1 MDDLLSPGPGEAQ
14 PLPGHATDA
23 LSNALFLAE
32 ASRLLAASLDYET
45 TLATVARLA
54 VPHLGAW
61 CIVDVVEPDGSAR
74 RLSIVHPDPA
84 KQPLVRELRAG
95 WPPERDDP
103 LGAPAVMRTRRAE
116 VIPLVDGEL
125 LARVARDEENLRL
138 LEELGIGSLM
148 VVPLVARD
156 QVLGAITFV
165 GPSGG
170 SGFSARDLELAED
183 LAARAALA
191 VDNARLYSA
200 AAESRAAAEAARGAA
215 LAAERAKGQF
225 LAVTSHELRT
235 PLNAIIGY
243 TQLMEL
249 GIDGPVTDAQRAK
262 LERIRASG
270 KHLVGLVNEILD
282 MARVEA
288 GRMTVRRE
296 PGDVAEAVE
305 AARTL
310 VHPQIL
316 ESGHTLEN
324 RCAGAGSAG
333 YVGDA
338 DRVRQILVNLL
349 MNACKFTPRGGR
361 IVVSCGVSA
370 TPDPRA
376 TLAGAGPWTHV
387 DVADTGPGIPP
398 EKVEAIFEA
407 FVQGETEAFTRT
419 QGGSGLGLAISRRL
433 ARLMGG
439 DLTLDSPP
447 GEGARFTLWLRG
459 SQDAP
464 VRADAGDGDGA
475 PGMGVVGS
483 LVLERMGA
491 ILAGYT
497 SRLRASPDLPAT
509 PDTRDA
515 ELQNHALNFLSG
527 VTQHMLA
534 LETGDATTDM
544 ARDSERIQR
553 TILELHGAQRRRL
566 GWTEEQLR
574 RDLAVLREEVLCQV
588 REAAPPEAPLD
599 AALGVLERMMEQAE
613 RVTLRAWQDAAEADG
628 GDPAAG

>member
-1 MDDLLSPGPGEAQ
+1 MDDLLSPAPGEATQ
-14 PLPGHATDA
+14 ELPGHATDA
-23 LSNALFLAE
+23 LSNALFLAD

-45 TLATVARLA
+45 TLATVAGLA

-103 LGAPAVMRTRRAE
+103 LGAPAVMRSRKAE

-125 LARVARDEENLRL
+125 LARVARDEDNLRL

-165 GPSGG
+165 GPAGG
-170 SGFSARDLELAED
+170 RGFSARDLELAED

-215 LAAERAKGQF
+215 MAAERAKGQF
-225 LAVTSHELRT
+225 LAITSHELRT

-270 KHLVGLVNEILD
+270 KHLVVLVNEILD

-296 PGDVAEAVE
+296 PGEVAEAVE

-310 VHPQIL
+310 VHPQIM

-324 RCAGAGSAG
+324 RCAGAAAAG
-333 YVGDA
+333 YEGDP

-361 IVVSCGVSA
+361 IVVSCGVA
-370 TPDPRA
+370 PAPDPRA
-376 TLAGAGPWTHV
+376 VLSGPGPWTHV
-387 DVADTGPGIPP
+387 DVTDTGPGIPP
-398 EKVEAIFEA
+398 EKVEEIFEA

-439 DLTLDSPP
+439 DVTVENVP
-447 GEGARFTLWLRG
+447 GAGARFTLWLHG
-459 SQDAP
+459 PQDAP
-464 VRADAGDGDGA
+464 AAAEGTDDGS
-475 PGMGVVGS
+475 PGTGMVGS
-483 LVLERMGA
+483 LVLDRMGA

-509 PDTRDA
+509 SDTSDA

-534 LETGDATTDM
+534 MGTGDATTDM

-566 GWTEEQLR
+566 GWSEEQLR
-574 RDLAVLREEVLCQV
+574 RDLDVLCEEVLRQV
-588 REAAPPEAPLD
+588 REAAPRE
-599 AALGVLERMMEQAE
+599 AALEDAFGVLERMMEQAE
-613 RVTLRAWQDAAEADG
+613 RVTLRAWRASDDG
-628 GDPAAG
+628 AG